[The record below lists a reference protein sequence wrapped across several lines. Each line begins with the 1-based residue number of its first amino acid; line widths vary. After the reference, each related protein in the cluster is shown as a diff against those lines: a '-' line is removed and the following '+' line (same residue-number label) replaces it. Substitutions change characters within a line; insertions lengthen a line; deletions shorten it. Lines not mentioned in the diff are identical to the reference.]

1 MRMHV
6 IVITQS
12 HVIQSACN
20 KNIVSSIL
28 TSFRCVF
35 PRRYRTNTSTEC
47 YFWKEKGEGRQ
58 RGEPVLTETGDIRKA
73 LLYPSIN
80 KQF

>member
-47 YFWKEKGEGRQ
+47 YFWKDIRQ